1 MKILS
6 TIKRS
11 LRKGIVLGALTAVL
25 ATAGFAAA
33 TSSTAQAAAG
43 FDCDTNAVE
52 YCGAAAN
59 ASSTTASPN
68 NIITKYKSGDGKNT
82 AAHIQP
88 IYTYFGI
95 SATEIN
101 SLPTTAKLGTV
112 TKSGDVILNGK
123 VVANNAITTGRHDI
137 AGSTKVVSGGT
148 TFYVR
153 KPSVSFLSNTLSAYV
168 VVDKDG
174 VFQYAILTS
183 CANPVKATPT
193 TKPPV
198 KTPAYTINKEVR
210 AVGTVAFQKS
220 ITLAKPGTA
229 VEYRITIRST
239 GTAPVTNLKA
249 YDTLPAHISY
259 TGGTLALNG
268 NGVSIAQGVAFFNKA
283 DGYRFDSVA
292 PGTTEVFTFKAV
304 VGAADTTATCVT
316 ETLNNV
322 GQMTATSLPAGS
334 SNATV
339 TKNCLPKPVYACTKL
354 TPVKVSRTDVD
365 YTATAT
371 ASNGATIVSYTF
383 NFGDGTN
390 KVVTT
395 AANSTTTP
403 HAYTAPGTYN
413 ANVSVQVNVNG
424 AVQTVTAPAC
434 NASFTVTAAP
444 AAECTNATLNQGANP
459 RDVTATATYTAANGA
474 TLTTSSFNWG
484 DGTTNAG
491 TNGANNTI
499 TNNHMYA
506 TDGTKTVIVTLT
518 FTTTEGA
525 TLTSTCQATIPVT
538 AATPTCDKLDVTVNN
553 DDKTVTVKDLKT
565 TANGAELILTGIDW
579 GDGSEAVVATDI
591 TGMTH
596 TYKTDGP
603 FTISAAAAFNA
614 NGEIVTKE
622 GPQCNAT
629 VTFTE
634 APTPPVTPPTPP
646 IVPVAQVTVLPNT
659 GAGSVVAI
667 FGSLSAAAAV
677 AYSYVQRRRLS
688 L

>member
-25 ATAGFAAA
+25 ATASFAAA
-33 TSSTAQAAAG
+33 TRTAEAAAG
-43 FDCDTNAVE
+43 FDCDANAVE

-59 ASSTTASPN
+59 ASSTTASQA
-68 NIITKYKSGDGKNT
+68 NIINKYKTGDGKNT
-82 AAHIQP
+82 AASIQHI
-88 IYTYFGI
+88 YNYFGI
-95 SATEIN
+95 STAEVG
-101 SLPTTAKLGTV
+101 SLGITGKLGTV
-112 TKSGDVILNGK
+112 TKAGDVVLNGK
-123 VVANNAITTGRHDI
+123 VVANNAITAGRQDI
-137 AGSTKVVSGGT
+137 AGSTKVVSAGT
-148 TFYVR
+148 TFFVR
-153 KPSVSFLSNTLSAYV
+153 KPSVSFNSNSLSAYV

-174 VFQYAILTS
+174 VFQYAIIAS

-193 TKPPV
+193 VKPPV
-198 KTPAYTINKEVR
+198 KTPAYTIDKEVR
-210 AVGTVAFQKS
+210 AVGTTTFQKS

-249 YDTLPAHISY
+249 TDTLPAHITY
-259 TGGTLALNG
+259 TKGTLAHDGAAVNA
-268 NGVSIAQGVAFFNKA
+268 AQETAFFGTA
-283 DGYRFDSVA
+283 GYTVASLA
-292 PGTTEVFTFKAV
+292 PGANEVFTFKAV
-304 VGAADTTATCVT
+304 VGAADTVDTCVA

-322 GQMTATSLPAGS
+322 GHTTATSLPAGS
-334 SNATV
+334 STATV
-339 TKNCLPKPVYACTKL
+339 TKNCAPKPVYACTQL
-354 TPVKVSRTDVD
+354 TPVKVSRTDVN
-365 YTATAT
+365 YTAAATAT
-371 ASNGATIVSYTF
+371 NGATIVSYTF
-383 NFGDGTN
+383 TFGDGTN

-413 ANVSVQVNVNG
+413 ANVSVQVMVNG

-444 AAECTNATLNQGANP
+444 AAECSNVTLIQAANP
-459 RDVTATATYTAANGA
+459 RNVTATATYVTANGA
-474 TLTTSSFNWG
+474 TLTTNSFNWG

-491 TNGANNTI
+491 TVGANNTI
-499 TNNHMYA
+499 TNNHSYA
-506 TDGTKTVIVTLT
+506 TDGNKTVVVTLT
-518 FTTTEGA
+518 FTTTDGN
-525 TLTSTCQATIPVT
+525 TLTSTCQAQLT
-538 AATPTCDKLDVTVNN
+538 ATTATPTCDKLDVTINN

-565 TANGAELILTGIDW
+565 TANGAEFVLAGINW
-579 GDGSEAVVATDI
+579 GDGSDAVVATDI

-603 FTISAAAAFNA
+603 FTISAAAAFMA
-614 NGEIVTKE
+614 NGALVTVD
-622 GPQCNAT
+622 GPQCNAV

-646 IVPVAQVTVLPNT
+646 VVPVAKVTVLPNT